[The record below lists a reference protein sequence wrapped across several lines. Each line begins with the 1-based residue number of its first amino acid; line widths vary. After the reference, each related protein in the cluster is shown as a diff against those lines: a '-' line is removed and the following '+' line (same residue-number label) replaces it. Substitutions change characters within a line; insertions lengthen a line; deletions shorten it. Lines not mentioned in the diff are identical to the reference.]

1 MVIPLAEKN
10 RISKLHETYRNKNG
24 RLVHEQKF
32 HELTADIE
40 FTFDLH
46 HDKGRHTQQRK
57 WRHGKDERIYDIDI
71 VRLLEDAKEEI
82 MYSIIDGDIQNR
94 RRFIVSRDG
103 GDYLNVVVLPEEVDI
118 NRWNLVT
125 ITVMK
130 NEDFTVGKGQLQIFV

>member
-1 MVIPLAEKN
+1 M
-10 RISKLHETYRNKNG
+10 R
-24 RLVHEQKF
+24 EQKF

-46 HDKGRHTQQRK
+46 HDRGRHTQQRK
-57 WRHGKDERIYDIDI
+57 WRHGKDERIYDLDI
-71 VRLLEDAKEEI
+71 VELLEDAKEEI
-82 MYSIIDGDIQNR
+82 MYGIIDGDIQNR

-103 GDYLNVVVLPEEVDI
+103 GDYLNVVIHPEELDI
-118 NRWNLVT
+118 NHWNLVT

>member
-1 MVIPLAEKN
+1 MVIPLPEKN

-57 WRHGKDERIYDIDI
+57 WRHGKDERIYDIEHI
-71 VRLLEDAKEEI
+71 
-82 MYSIIDGDIQNR
+82 YSKRFPINTFSHHCDWNNHWIQ
-94 RRFIVSRDG
+94 
-103 GDYLNVVVLPEEVDI
+103 
-118 NRWNLVT
+118 
-125 ITVMK
+125 
-130 NEDFTVGKGQLQIFV
+130 